1 MVMSL
6 DVGTV
11 HAVTVRRVV
20 DGKDAPTVLHFP
32 DELIQTID
40 GSKFLTLVRS
50 NSSVRRLLA
59 CTCGHRTNSAA
70 VFSVVP
76 RCAVLQDIHRLQKAA
91 VMEQATQGLFKAPDN
106 WWSARRSK
114 RLQTG
119 LQGVAETVEIQLP
132 GIDGVVDGIT
142 MRVDATMRRTAAV
155 ELTRD
160 NIAWLAA
167 VVRHQVLHTPVEANY
182 GKASK
187 SCILKRRRTA
197 ASASAA
203 SARAGDDAADEVAQA
218 EAEDDAA
225 DEGAQ
230 AEAEDDAPMRAPR
243 SPTDGQLEAWW
254 PGLPATVRHDGGVG
268 EGAQRVSDARESDDG
283 EVSGEAAPRRKQP
296 SVMDMLQAAPA
307 GA

>member
-6 DVGTV
+6 DVGAV

-20 DGKDAPTVLHFP
+20 DGKDASTVFHFP

-91 VMEQATQGLFKAPDN
+91 VMEQATQGLLKAPDN

-132 GIDGVVDGIT
+132 GIDGAVDGIT
-142 MRVDATMRRTAAV
+142 MRVDATMRRTAAGWPRSSA
-155 ELTRD
+155 TRSSTH
-160 NIAWLAA
+160 
-167 VVRHQVLHTPVEANY
+167 R
-182 GKASK
+182 SK
-187 SCILKRRRTA
+187 PTMARRPRA
-197 ASASAA
+197 ASSSAA
-203 SARAGDDAADEVAQA
+203 GLLPPQA
-218 EAEDDAA
+218 PSPH
-225 DEGAQ
+225 
-230 AEAEDDAPMRAPR
+230 APAMMLRTR
-243 SPTDGQLEAWW
+243 LH
-254 PGLPATVRHDGGVG
+254 R
-268 EGAQRVSDARESDDG
+268 
-283 EVSGEAAPRRKQP
+283 PRRK
-296 SVMDMLQAAPA
+296 MMLR
-307 GA
+307 